1 MKDENTQK
9 HNTDDKSL
17 NEKSPSEIKKPG
29 PLQIIGSVLAAMV
42 GIQSEDNRKR
52 DFTSGQ
58 IGNYIFVGIIV
69 VIIFILTL
77 ISVVNNILE
86 EAGM

>member
-1 MKDENTQK
+1 MSDENTEK
-9 HNTDDKSL
+9 HNTDQKTAEEVKKS
-17 NEKSPSEIKKPG
+17 PG
-29 PLQIIGSVLAAMV
+29 PLQVIGSVLAAMV
-42 GIQSEDNRKR
+42 GIQTEDNRER

-69 VIIFILTL
+69 VAIFIFSL
-77 ISVVNNILE
+77 ISIVNNILE

>member
-1 MKDENTQK
+1 MTDENTEK
-9 HNTDDKSL
+9 HNTDDKSA
-17 NEKSPSEIKKPG
+17 NKKEEIKKPG

-42 GIQSEDNRKR
+42 GIQSEDNRER

-58 IGNYIFVGIIV
+58 IGHYIFVAIIV
-69 VIIFILTL
+69 VIIFIFTL